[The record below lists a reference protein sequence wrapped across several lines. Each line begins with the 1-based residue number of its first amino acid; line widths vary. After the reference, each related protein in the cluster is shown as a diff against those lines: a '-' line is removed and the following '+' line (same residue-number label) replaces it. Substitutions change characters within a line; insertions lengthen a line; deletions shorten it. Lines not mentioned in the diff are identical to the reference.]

1 MEVEEVKGEVEP
13 LEMLWQREREIYI
26 YVDELLNHATHRYQT
41 TFTYL
46 PYTSVTL
53 TSTSPISTIILT
65 S

>member
-1 MEVEEVKGEVEP
+1 MEVEEVRGEVE
-13 LEMLWQREREIYI
+13 LWEMLWQRDRDI

>member
-1 MEVEEVKGEVEP
+1 MEVEEVQGEVEL
-13 LEMLWQREREIYI
+13 LEMPWQRGIYI

-53 TSTSPISTIILT
+53 TSTSPIFTIILT